1 MNPDLRTD
9 DMRTGWIDE
18 NYTGEPVFETA
29 VSALGAAWLFD
40 PRIPP
45 PVLPAPPPVRR
56 RRKRTKGPGGQ
67 ASAAGTYEG
76 S

>member
-1 MNPDLRTD
+1 MHPEMSVAWTD
-9 DMRTGWIDE
+9 DNDA
-18 NYTGEPVFETA
+18 GEPVFETA

-45 PVLPAPPPVRR
+45 PVLPAPQPVRR
-56 RRKRTKGPGGQ
+56 RRRRTRASGGRITD
-67 ASAAGTYEG
+67 AGSYEG